1 VHQETTTLVHVWWYA
16 LSAIAVVNL
25 GIWTFSTRS
34 FLRPRSGAD
43 VIAHRWPH
51 VLLSAGYV
59 LGCAFRSVLP
69 RADVQRIVVYDSWL
83 SSVLVG
89 RSVAT
94 IAELCFAA
102 QWALLLRELSRDQE
116 HPIGDLLSRV
126 VLPLIVLAELFS
138 WYAVLTTSYLGN
150 TLEQSLWT
158 STVILLVVAL
168 FPLWRKAE
176 GALRSFL
183 TTSLVLSVCF
193 VAFMCLVDVPMYFTR
208 WLADEAA
215 GRTYLT
221 LAQGLHDVST
231 RWVVTHDLREWR
243 EEIAWMTL
251 YFSFAV
257 WFSIAM
263 VHTPRALRRQA
274 LALSHASTQVRGRH
288 SSPELGAPAE

>member
-1 VHQETTTLVHVWWYA
+1 MHQETTTLVHVWWYA
-16 LSAIAVVNL
+16 LCAIAVVNL
-25 GIWTFSTRS
+25 GIWSFSTRS
-34 FLRPRSGAD
+34 FLKRRIGA
-43 VIAHRWPH
+43 VITHRWPH

-102 QWALLLRELSRDQE
+102 QWALLLHELSRDTD
-116 HPIGDLLSRV
+116 HRIGSLLARV
-126 VLPLIVLAELFS
+126 VFPLIVLAEVFS
-138 WYAVLTTSYLGN
+138 WYAVLSTSYLGN

-176 GALRSFL
+176 GPLRSFL
-183 TTSLVLSVCF
+183 STSLVLSVCF
-193 VAFMCLVDVPMYFTR
+193 VCFMCLVDVPMYFTR

-215 GRTYLT
+215 GRPYLT

-231 RWVVTHDLREWR
+231 RWVVTHDLRDWR
-243 EEIAWMTL
+243 EEIAWMSL

-263 VHTPRALRRQA
+263 VHTPLALRRPS
-274 LALSHASTQVRGRH
+274 LSLRGTDRH
-288 SSPELGAPAE
+288 SGPELGAPAE

>member
-16 LSAIAVVNL
+16 LCAIAVVNL
-25 GIWTFSTRS
+25 GIWSFSTRS
-34 FLRPRSGAD
+34 FLKRRIGAA
-43 VIAHRWPH
+43 VLRHRWPH

-102 QWALLLRELSRDQE
+102 QWALLLHELSRDQN
-116 HPIGDLLSRV
+116 HRLGKLLAHV
-126 VLPLIVLAELFS
+126 VFPLIVMAEVFS

-158 STVILLVVAL
+158 GTVILLIIAL

-176 GALRSFL
+176 GPLRSFL
-183 TTSLVLSVCF
+183 GTSLVLSACF
-193 VAFMCLVDVPMYFTR
+193 VAFMCTVDVPMYFTR
-208 WLADEAA
+208 WLADEAV
-215 GRTYLT
+215 GRPYLT

-243 EEIAWMTL
+243 EEIAWMSL

-263 VHTPRALRRQA
+263 VHTPRALRRTPISMRIA
-274 LALSHASTQVRGRH
+274 NRH
-288 SSPELGAPAE
+288 SSPEFGAPAE

>member
-16 LSAIAVVNL
+16 LCAIAVVNL

-34 FLRPRSGAD
+34 FLRRRTGAD
-43 VIAHRWPH
+43 LITHRWPH
-51 VLLSAGYV
+51 VLLSGGYV

-116 HPIGDLLSRV
+116 HPIGDILSRV
-126 VLPLIVLAELFS
+126 VLPLIVVAEVFS

-158 STVILLVVAL
+158 CTVILLVVAL

-176 GALRSFL
+176 GPLRSFL
-183 TTSLVLSVCF
+183 STSLVLSVSF

-274 LALSHASTQVRGRH
+274 LSLGVRSRHRSQELS
-288 SSPELGAPAE
+288 APAE